1 METSMSTTPEQIG
14 DLSYVPNPEYPYPFP
29 VERAPHFWMS
39 EQTGKLAV
47 AVESYFNGE
56 KLSPE
61 ALDLIKQYLT
71 QYVERGMLTGDAN
84 RRRLLEEIGKL
95 RTTREI
101 ERYADEIADYGLEV
115 F

>member
-1 METSMSTTPEQIG
+1 MSSTPEQIS
-14 DLSYVPNPEYPYPFP
+14 DLIYMPNPEYPYPFP
-29 VERAPHFWMS
+29 VERAPHFWMT

-47 AVESYFNGE
+47 AVEAYFSGE
-56 KLSPE
+56 KLAPE

-84 RRRLLEEIGKL
+84 RRRLLEAITKL
-95 RTTREI
+95 RTTRDI
-101 ERYADEIADYGLEV
+101 EHYADDIADYGLEV